1 LVKDNK
7 KKKTVINHIAFIMD
21 GNGRWASKKRLKK
34 KEGHKAGIKA
44 CIKIIKSLNKLDL
57 QINELSFYVF
67 STENWKRTLGE
78 IKNLFDLIEEYYRE
92 FEKTAQDNNLKIR
105 HYGSRKKL
113 NRKIL
118 NIIDDVTKST
128 ENNSSNCI
136 NLVFNYGGRDEIID
150 AIKKIKSNKVSKE
163 SFSKNLYTS
172 NSGDPDLIIRTG
184 GEFRL
189 SNFMLWQS
197 AYSELYF
204 TKKLWP
210 DFNIIDLKKILINYR
225 KRKRNFGR

>member
-1 LVKDNK
+1 
-7 KKKTVINHIAFIMD
+7 MD

-67 STENWKRTLGE
+67 STENWKRTIGE